1 MVFHMK
7 LYDRV
12 KDLPVRIDDY
22 HLQFRE
28 ENCTGDFARASV
40 VLSVQDAKPDA
51 SEFRRP
57 CTQLTLRGGGIE
69 GNGEDVTYD
78 SVDHHALLDSSAS
91 LPLTG
96 EYTVESFSE
105 ALEKVDLFPHGPP
118 EREASRH
125 YRRWAFESAALD
137 LALKQADTDLATA
150 LDRTYTPVWFV
161 VSNRLGD
168 PPTFDR
174 VETWLE
180 INPELEFKLDIT
192 AGWTGDLI
200 ETLAGTG
207 AVRILDFKGQYNGT
221 MVDQPSDPDLY
232 QQLITAFPSALIED
246 PVLTD
251 ETRSIFRGEESRIT
265 WDTPITDIESIEE
278 LPFKPTRL
286 NVKPSRFGSIENCFE
301 TIEYCLNHDI
311 GMYGGGQTEL
321 GVGRQHIHALASLFY
336 PSAPNDI
343 APRAYNHPE
352 PLSGLAK
359 SPLAPPSDPRGF
371 EWS

>member
-1 MVFHMK
+1 MK
-7 LYDRV
+7 LYDQV
-12 KDLPVRIDDY
+12 KDLSVCIDDY
-22 HLQFRE
+22 DFQFRE

-40 VLSVQDAKPDA
+40 VLSVQDAKPGTL
-51 SEFRRP
+51 EFRRP
-57 CTQLTLRGGGIE
+57 CTQLTLRGDGTDGT
-69 GNGEDVTYD
+69 GEDVTYD
-78 SVDHHALLDSSAS
+78 SVDHHALLDSSDS

-96 EYTVESFSE
+96 EYTIESFSK
-105 ALEKVDLFPHGPP
+105 ALEEMELFPTGPP

-137 LALKQADTDLATA
+137 LALKQADTNLATV
-150 LDRTYTPVWFV
+150 LDREYAPIQFV

-180 INPELEFKLDIT
+180 IDPDLQFKLDIT
-192 AGWTGDLI
+192 PGWTDNLI

-207 AVRILDFKGQYNGT
+207 AVRILDFKGQYKGT

-232 QQLITAFPSALIED
+232 RRLITAFPSALIED
-246 PVLTD
+246 PVLTN
-251 ETRSIFRGEESRIT
+251 ETRPIFQGEENRVT
-265 WDTPITDIESIEE
+265 WDAPITDVESVEE
-278 LPFKPTRL
+278 LPFEPDWL
-286 NVKPSRFGSIENCFE
+286 NIKPSRFGSLENCFD
-301 TIEYCLNHDI
+301 TIEYCLSHDI
-311 GMYGGGQTEL
+311 EMYGGGQTEL

-352 PLSGLAK
+352 PTSGLAK
-359 SPLAPPSDPRGF
+359 SPLSPPSDPHGL